1 TKDYETNDY
10 ETKDYETKDYK
21 TKDYETKDYETNDYE
36 TKDYETKDFM
46 EELIAIQTQDLV
58 KKFKTR
64 QGEVTAVDGV
74 TLQVR
79 QGETFGLIGPDG
91 AGKTTT
97 TRVILGLLRRTAGES
112 RILGYDS
119 MRDTYAIR
127 ERVGYIAQQFSLPPD
142 MTVIENMRFFADVQ
156 GVSPE
161 EQKHRIPELLEFAG
175 LSKFTKRLA
184 GRLSGGMKKK
194 LALACS
200 LVHEPRVV
208 MLDEPTLGVDP
219 VSRREFWNLL
229 GNLRVEKGL
238 TIFVCT
244 PYMDEAERC
253 NWVGLMYRGKL
264 VAYDSPKKIKMMVPG
279 QLLEFTPSH
288 FVPAQTL
295 VSELEG
301 VLEVQTYGLMLHVF
315 VDDAVRRQREIEAAM
330 AAQGITC
337 AGMRQIEPRM
347 EEAFISLIKRQ
358 AK

>member
-1 TKDYETNDY
+1 MSNDLV
-10 ETKDYETKDYK
+10 T
-21 TKDYETKDYETNDYE
+21 
-36 TKDYETKDFM
+36 
-46 EELIAIQTQDLV
+46 IQTKDLV
-58 KKFKTR
+58 KRFKTR
-64 QGEVTAVDGV
+64 QGDITAVNGV

-79 QGETFGLIGPDG
+79 QGETYGLIGPDG

-97 TRVILGLLRRTAGES
+97 TRVILGLLRRSDGES
-112 RILGYDS
+112 RIMGFDS

-142 MTVIENMRFFADVQ
+142 MTVMENMQFFAQVQ
-156 GVSPE
+156 GVSPQ
-161 EQKHRIPELLEFAG
+161 EQKRRIPELLEFAG
-175 LSKFTKRLA
+175 LTNFTKRLA

-229 GNLRVEKGL
+229 GNLRAEKGL

-253 NWVGLMYRGKL
+253 NWVGLLYQGRL
-264 VAYDSPKKIKMMVPG
+264 VAHDSPKKIKMMVPG
-279 QLLEFTPSH
+279 HLLEFTPSH
-288 FVPAQTL
+288 FVPAQKL
-295 VSELEG
+295 VTSMEG

-315 VDDAVRRQREIEAAM
+315 VDDVTRRQQEIEAAM
-330 AAQGITC
+330 SAQGITC
-337 AGMRQIEPRM
+337 SGMRQIEARM
-347 EEAFISLIKRQ
+347 EEA
-358 AK
+358 